1 MSMKHM
7 LLAAATVVMA
17 TGVSA
22 QADTGQRTA
31 STTFHISAFVP
42 VLCRVQLAP
51 VSSEPDADAVVSLG
65 VAQEFCNAPRGYR
78 VLVQHAADL
87 QGAAVISGGVRIPLS
102 PSGETVLTDS
112 THPDLRSVALALDLG
127 DDPSQFRSLG
137 VRIEAKG

>member
-1 MSMKHM
+1 MSIKNVV
-7 LLAAATVVMA
+7 AAAAVLLV

-22 QADTGQRTA
+22 QADTGHRNA
-31 STTFHISAFVP
+31 STTFRIQGFVP

-51 VSSEPDADAVVSLG
+51 LSSQPDEDGVVSLG

-87 QGAAVISGGVRIPLS
+87 EGAAVISQGVRIPLS
-102 PSGETVLTDS
+102 PTGETVLTDS
-112 THPDLRSVALALDLG
+112 THPDIRNVALSLDLG
-127 DDPSQFRSLG
+127 DDPSRFHSIG

>member
-1 MSMKHM
+1 MSIKNI
-7 LLAAATVVMA
+7 LAAAAVLLA
-17 TGVSA
+17 TA
-22 QADTGQRTA
+22 AAADADTGQRNA
-31 STTFHISAFVP
+31 STTFRIQGFVP

-51 VSSEPDADAVVSLG
+51 LAGQPDEDGVVSLG

-87 QGAAVISGGVRIPLS
+87 EGAAVISQGVRIPLS

-112 THPDLRSVALALDLG
+112 THPDLRSVALSLDLG
-127 DDPSQFRSLG
+127 EDPSRFQSIG

>member
-1 MSMKHM
+1 MSMKHI
-7 LLAAATVVMA
+7 LAVATVLMA
-17 TGVSA
+17 TAVSA
-22 QADTGQRTA
+22 QADNGQRNA
-31 STTFHISAFVP
+31 STTFRISAFVP
-42 VLCRVQLAP
+42 VLCRVQLAS
-51 VSSEPDADAVVSLG
+51 VSSEPDAEGVVNLG

-87 QGAAVISGGVRIPLS
+87 EGAAIISGGVRIPLS

-112 THPDLRSVALALDLG
+112 THADLRSVALALDLG

>member
-1 MSMKHM
+1 MSIKNI
-7 LLAAATVVMA
+7 LAAATVLLA
-17 TGVSA
+17 TAVSA
-22 QADTGQRTA
+22 DADTGQRNA
-31 STTFHISAFVP
+31 STTFRISGFVP

-51 VSSEPDADAVVSLG
+51 VSGMPDEDGVVSLG

-87 QGAAVISGGVRIPLS
+87 EGAAVISQGVRIPLS

-112 THPDLRSVALALDLG
+112 THPDLRSVALSLDLG
-127 DDPSQFRSLG
+127 EDPSRFQSLG